1 MRSSSAHRHALAR
14 VSTNLALG
22 MTPFALLAG
31 LHPEMPADAALPTL
45 LCLLAAMGIA
55 GCLNLGSGEAHPG
68 TPFRRL
74 LSCLLLGSS
83 LAAVPWHLGALP
95 FFPVVV
101 GTGFISR
108 WWLYSLET
116 RDLVAADSQRLALPC
131 LATRLRRSLTW
142 ITGAVIPTLV
152 FSGLPALPLLSLSFG
167 LTVFSQWTVA
177 EEALWTPVSRNRTD
191 ARSGTP

>member
-31 LHPEMPADAALPTL
+31 LHPEMPAEAALPTL
-45 LCLLAAMGIA
+45 LYLLAAMAVA
-55 GCLNLGSGEAHPG
+55 GCLNLGSAEAHPG

-83 LAAVPWHLGALP
+83 LAAIPWHTGGMP
-95 FFPVVV
+95 FFPAVV
-101 GTGFISR
+101 GTGFVIR
-108 WWLYSLET
+108 WWLYLLES
-116 RDLVAADSQRLALPC
+116 RDLVVADRQRLALPC
-131 LATRLRRSLTW
+131 LATRLRRGVTW

-152 FSGLPALPLLSLSFG
+152 FSGLPALPLLVLSFG
-167 LTVFSQWTVA
+167 LTAFSQWTVA
-177 EEALWTPVSRNRTD
+177 GEAVWLPISRNRTD
-191 ARSGTP
+191 ARRGTP